1 MTFRLSLAF
10 SLARTDSRSAGRFQA
25 LETML
30 SMFKAS
36 SQRTLGAALLT
47 TSLLVAHS
55 PSASA
60 QGVKKPANAPIV
72 VPCVEEAAA
81 FHGVNPMLL
90 RAIIFH
96 ESRGNP
102 SIVLRNT
109 NGSVDVG
116 LGGLNSI
123 HFPELAR
130 YGIAPAQLLDGCV
143 NTYVAAWHLA
153 KQVRAYG
160 NTWFAVGTYHSKT
173 PVHRDR
179 YANQIYAVL
188 QRWKA
193 VP

>member
-1 MTFRLSLAF
+1 
-10 SLARTDSRSAGRFQA
+10 
-25 LETML
+25 ML
-30 SMFKAS
+30 SKIHS
-36 SQRTLGAALLT
+36 PTHRALRAT
-47 TSLLVAHS
+47 LLVATLFASHQATANAQ
-55 PSASA
+55 SA
-60 QGVKKPANAPIV
+60 KKPNPISTPIA

-81 FHGVNPMLL
+81 FHGVSSMLL

-96 ESRGNP
+96 ESRGNA

-130 YGIAPAQLLDGCV
+130 YGIAPNHLLDGCV

-153 KQVRAYG
+153 KQVKAYG

-173 PVHRDR
+173 PEHRDR
-179 YANQIYAVL
+179 YAGQIYAVL